1 MDREEYFKG
10 IIKGFTKIADTV
22 DEHKRGYDLNLL
34 DVTALERFLLE
45 TGDTSELIR
54 ICYNVGFYRG
64 IGYQMDFLK
73 KQREEREEQEKIERM
88 NRERIE
94 RERREQKAKQKEQ
107 EEMKRREQEINSVQ
121 DLINALIKATTEA
134 EIRALIEEFTN
145 LNTEPELT
153 ALTNALMKAK
163 TEAERKGAIYAFM
176 NIETEPESKP
186 KRGRKKK
193 AK

>member
-1 MDREEYFKG
+1 MENIEYLNQIIKAFKG
-10 IIKGFTKIADTV
+10 TADLVDKHKGK
-22 DEHKRGYDLNLL
+22 YDLILSE
-34 DVTALERFLLE
+34 VMALSDFHKQ
-45 TGDTSELIR
+45 TGDTVELIR
-54 ICYNVGFYRG
+54 LCFNVGFYRG
-64 IGYQMDFLK
+64 IGYQNDYINSEYAK
-73 KQREEREEQEKIERM
+73 KERLEQEAKQKEREETK
-88 NRERIE
+88 
-94 RERREQKAKQKEQ
+94 RREQKAKQKEQ
-107 EEMKRREQEINSVQ
+107 EETKRREQEINSVQ